1 MRLACTP
8 RNVLKT
14 IFPVLILCE
23 IIFSKYTPVLL
34 SLHFQSEKMSTG
46 KRLAKRSILGTRVAA
61 PAGDGLFL
69 TGIIQAVKTCEDP
82 SLANRF
88 SVRFDDDQSKVSEFL
103 ETNLI
108 GPGFK
113 SVTNAHLQAGQLVY
127 VTHCQREMAGRV
139 VRHDFDSQD
148 VIITLSDVST
158 LFYLYSKYT
167 LRANYENR

>member
-1 MRLACTP
+1 
-8 RNVLKT
+8 
-14 IFPVLILCE
+14 
-23 IIFSKYTPVLL
+23 
-34 SLHFQSEKMSTG
+34 MSTG
-46 KRLAKRSILGTRVAA
+46 KRLAKRSILGPRVAA
-61 PAGDGLFL
+61 PSGEGLYF

-88 SVRFDDDQSKVSEFL
+88 SVRFDDNPLNVSEFL
-103 ETNLI
+103 DTDLI

-113 SVTNAHLQAGQLVY
+113 SMTYARLQAGQLVY

>member
-1 MRLACTP
+1 
-8 RNVLKT
+8 
-14 IFPVLILCE
+14 
-23 IIFSKYTPVLL
+23 
-34 SLHFQSEKMSTG
+34 MSTG

-158 LFYLYSKYT
+158 LFYLDSPQLGQITKNVRFVVNTNYGKSVYNLYSSHHFTYVTKYSARSFHD
-167 LRANYENR
+167 LR